1 MFLPVSSDAAGE
13 GADIPVRK
21 DGREAGGS
29 VGAECVA
36 GFTSSRMPSCTIE
49 ELETRAAE
57 ATSCTIEELETRA
70 ADATPSTAA
79 LGGMALSSVTVLSV
93 GIVEALLGVSVAGT
107 SVMREPSET
116 DASSR
121 KAVPLT
127 DVSVVLSGSTLDASS
142 GRAVALLENPN
153 KLEALA

>member
-21 DGREAGGS
+21 DGREAGGT
-29 VGAECVA
+29 VGAECIA
-36 GFTSSRMPSCTIE
+36 GFTSSMMP
-49 ELETRAAE
+49 
-57 ATSCTIEELETRA
+57 SCTIEELETRA

-79 LGGMALSSVTVLSV
+79 LVLSMAGVALSSVTVLSV

-121 KAVPLT
+121 KAVPFT

>member
-36 GFTSSRMPSCTIE
+36 GFTSSRMP
-49 ELETRAAE
+49 
-57 ATSCTIEELETRA
+57 SCTIEELETRA

>member
-49 ELETRAAE
+49 ELV
-57 ATSCTIEELETRA
+57 TRA

-116 DASSR
+116 EASSR